1 MSSIYL
7 TEPATSGKV
16 LLHTTL
22 GDIDIELW
30 SKEAPLACRNFVQ
43 LCLEGYYDGCLVHR
57 VIKNFML
64 QTGDPTGTGSGGE
77 SIWGRAFADEFH
89 ARLKFN
95 HRGIV
100 AMANEQRPHS
110 NNSQFFITLD
120 SSEFLNKKHTIFG
133 KVTGTTMF
141 NLLQINDVE
150 MGEGER
156 PLEPV
161 KILSADVL
169 ANPFDDIVPRN
180 RTLASKALAS
190 NDDAK
195 KSVQRKGTR
204 DLKLLSFAEDGEGEG
219 GEDGE
224 GGAQEGNLLARKKRR
239 VREREDAEE
248 QVEEK
253 GKSHS
258 TTTAVLQTAEKSAEE
273 PQAEQLPAAV
283 VVKSKNDSSEF
294 LEIKAALKQAKKQQQ
309 HLQQPPQ
316 ARVVE
321 QHPEEKKS
329 ALVLMREKYAVNK
342 GGKRGG
348 DRQSETLSRL
358 GKFSEQ
364 LRSIKASSAGGE
376 TRGAPESEAYHG
388 QILEKDEGEEQAD
401 DSWAVGPLKFKR
413 HVDDDYRSKVD
424 DYVVQDTRK

>member
-7 TEPATSGKV
+7 TEPVTSGKV

-57 VIKNFML
+57 VIKGFMM
-64 QTGDPTGTGSGGE
+64 QSGDPTGTGSAGE

-100 AMANEQRPHS
+100 AMANEQKPHS
-110 NNSQFFITLD
+110 NNSQFFISLD
-120 SSEFLNKKHTIFG
+120 ACEFLNKKHTIFG

-150 MGEGER
+150 IGEGDR

-180 RTLASKALAS
+180 RALPTTKGVSA
-190 NDDAK
+190 DEAK
-195 KSVQRKGTR
+195 KSLQRKGTR
-204 DLKLLSFAEDGEGEG
+204 DLKLLSFAEDGEGERKG

-224 GGAQEGNLLARKKRR
+224 GEAQEGNLLARKKRR
-239 VREREDAEE
+239 VKGRDDVEE
-248 QVEEK
+248 QVEVNRV
-253 GKSHS
+253 SNA
-258 TTTAVLQTAEKSAEE
+258 TATAVTCTAEKSVEQ
-273 PQAEQLPAAV
+273 PQAEQLPAV
-283 VVKSKNDSSEF
+283 VVKSQKDSSEF
-294 LEIKAALKQAKKQQQ
+294 LEIKAALMQAKKQ
-309 HLQQPPQ
+309 PQ
-316 ARVVE
+316 ARVE
-321 QHPEEKKS
+321 QHQEVKKS
-329 ALVLMREKYAVNK
+329 ALTLMREKYATNK
-342 GGKRGG
+342 GKGGG

-358 GKFSEQ
+358 GKFSEH
-364 LRSIKASSAGGE
+364 LRSIKASSSGGE
-376 TRGAPESEAYHG
+376 TRGAAEAEAYHG
-388 QILEKDEGEEQAD
+388 QVLEKDEGEEPAG

-413 HVDDDYRSKVD
+413 HVDDEYRSKLD